1 MTRKTNT
8 SMLTTCLNHFQNGN
22 VSFNEHIEKK
32 IRTIFLFRLIFN
44 VTPTLRRF
52 LESDKKNSHVTPSFS
67 REMSQLLN

>member
-1 MTRKTNT
+1 
-8 SMLTTCLNHFQNGN
+8 MLTTCLNHFQNGN
-22 VSFNEHIEKK
+22 VSFNENI

-67 REMSQLLN
+67 REMSQFT